1 MTRLVVLF
9 AIFAATHA
17 EESNPL
23 GKVIELLDG
32 LAAKVTADG
41 EREAKAYGEYMEW
54 CDDVSKN
61 TAFEIKTA
69 SAQKAKLEATIAD
82 LTAKIEAGAAKID
95 DLAGAIAHASG
106 ELADATAV
114 RNKENA
120 DFVAAEK
127 ELVDVI
133 DTLDRAVGILQREM
147 AKKSCCACANRPD

>member
-1 MTRLVVLF
+1 
-9 AIFAATHA
+9 
-17 EESNPL
+17 
-23 GKVIELLDG
+23 
-32 LAAKVTADG
+32 
-41 EREAKAYGEYMEW
+41 MEW

-82 LTAKIEAGAAKID
+82 LSAKIEAGAAKID
-95 DLAGAIAHASG
+95 ELAGAIAHASG

-114 RNKENA
+114 RGKENA

-133 DTLDRAVGILQREM
+133 DTLDRAIGILQREM
-147 AKKSCCACANRPD
+147 AKNPAALAQIDQTSMTSMLQSLSAIVDAASLSSSDQKKLLALAQSQNDDSDL